1 MNNRLKAA
9 FIGAAAVAF
18 SIIGGPML
26 GAEFL
31 PELEEG
37 NIWVRATVL
46 PTSVSLDESVLL
58 AHGIRK
64 VFRSYP
70 EVTNVVSQVGTP
82 DDGTDP
88 NNYSN
93 IEFFVDLIPKDKW
106 RPQFHTKQDLVNDM
120 DKKLMDMYPGCL
132 YNFSQYIKDN
142 MDEAISGVKGELA
155 LKIYGRDLDLLDE
168 LGSKVRDVVK
178 TVPGLVDVA
187 KDELLGQ
194 PQLLITINRA
204 EAARYGINTSDILDT
219 VQTSI
224 GGNMITELQESD
236 RRFGVWIRYQPEYRK
251 DVSNLANILL
261 TTPNGNR
268 IPLSTLATIQEAH
281 GATSILRDRN
291 SRRVA
296 VKANIRGRDLLS
308 AVNEAKRKVEKAIPV
323 WPEGYHMTWEGQF
336 KSAIRAMQRLALI
349 VPATLLLIFLLLYAA
364 FGSSK
369 TAALIM
375 LTVPLATPGA
385 VLALLL
391 THTHFSISA
400 GVGFVA
406 LSGVAVQNGVIL
418 VSLVEQLRKEGV
430 SLREAIARSA
440 LIRMKPALMTT
451 TVAVVGL
458 IPAAMST
465 AIGAQSQRPLALVIV
480 GGLIP
485 GVMLALI
492 VLPAMYEYFEYGFAG
507 RPKKEKEPTT
517 IA

>member
-1 MNNRLKAA
+1 
-9 FIGAAAVAF
+9 
-18 SIIGGPML
+18 
-26 GAEFL
+26 
-31 PELEEG
+31 LEEG

-46 PTSVSLDESVLL
+46 PTSVSLDQSVKL
-58 AHGIRK
+58 AGGIRQ
-64 VFRSYP
+64 VFHSYP
-70 EVTNVVSQVGTP
+70 EVTNIISQVGTP

-93 IEFFVDLIPKDKW
+93 IEFFVDLQPKDKW
-106 RPQFHTKQDLVNDM
+106 RPQFNEKQDIVNAM
-120 DKKLMDMYPGCL
+120 DKELMDKYPGCL

-142 MDEAISGVKGELA
+142 MDEAISGVKGELG
-155 LKIYGRDLDLLDE
+155 LKIYGRDLNILDH
-168 LGSKVRDVVK
+168 LGNEVRAIIEK
-178 TVPGLVDVA
+178 IPGMVDVA

-194 PQLLITINRA
+194 PQLLITINR
-204 EAARYGINTSDILDT
+204 ESAARYGINTSDILDT

-224 GGNMITELQESD
+224 GGNSITELQEND
-236 RRFGVWIRYQPEYRK
+236 RRFGVWIRYQPAFRK
-251 DVSNLANILL
+251 DVDNLQNILL
-261 TTPNGNR
+261 STPSGNR
-268 IPLSTLATIQEAH
+268 IPLSSLATIEESH
-281 GATSILRDRN
+281 GATAIVRDSN

-308 AVNEAKRKVEKAIPV
+308 AVSEAQSKIGKQVHFPD
-323 WPEGYHMTWEGQF
+323 GYHMTWEGQF
-336 KSAIRAMQRLALI
+336 ASAQRAMGRLAI
-349 VPATLLLIFLLLYAA
+349 IIPVTLLFIFMLLYMA
-364 FGSSK
+364 FGN
-369 TAALIM
+369 ARIALLVM
-375 LTVPLATPGA
+375 LCVPLATPGA

-418 VSLVEQLRKEGV
+418 VSLVEQLRKKGIA
-430 SLREAIARSA
+430 LRDAVAESA

-458 IPAAMST
+458 IPAATST

-492 VLPAMYEYFEYGFAG
+492 VLPALYEWFECGFR
-507 RPKKEKEPTT
+507 RPAEPEDEKQLEEVIT
-517 IA
+517 